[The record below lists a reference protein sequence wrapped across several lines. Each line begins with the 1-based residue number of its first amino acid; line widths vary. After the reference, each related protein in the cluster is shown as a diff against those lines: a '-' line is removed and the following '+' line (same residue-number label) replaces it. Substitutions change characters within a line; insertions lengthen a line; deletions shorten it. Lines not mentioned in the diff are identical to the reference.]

1 MEVLVESPC
10 SMGMLIPVETVEG
23 RWSKHKTRGVSKNW
37 VYPQCMAS
45 FLDVYLEKMVINDQ
59 FGGVPP
65 FSDKPRCYMM
75 LYAMIPWKSSQ
86 AFQVWLVFMPL
97 LLLFQ
102 QGVPNLIELN
112 DHPQQV
118 LCKIPSGSSLWLI
131 HCCSFFFPTFG
142 GENPF

>member
-65 FSDKPRCYMM
+65 FFRQTQM
-75 LYAMIPWKSSQ
+75 LHDVICHDSVEIQSS
-86 AFQVWLVFMPL
+86 
-97 LLLFQ
+97 
-102 QGVPNLIELN
+102 
-112 DHPQQV
+112 
-118 LCKIPSGSSLWLI
+118 IPSLVGFYAP
-131 HCCSFFFPTFG
+131 SFVVSTG
-142 GENPF
+142 GTQLD